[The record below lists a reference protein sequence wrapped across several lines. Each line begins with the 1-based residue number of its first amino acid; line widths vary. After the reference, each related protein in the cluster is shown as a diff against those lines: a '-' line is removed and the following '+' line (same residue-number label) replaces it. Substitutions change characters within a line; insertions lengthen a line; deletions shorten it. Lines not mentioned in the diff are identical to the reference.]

1 MTQAILI
8 DTIEKMNE
16 FRQTIAGESIVA
28 LDTEFHSEK
37 RYFPELMLLQ
47 IANEKGDI
55 WIIDPLKVPLAPL
68 GKAMR
73 HLTIVTH
80 GGDQDITIL
89 DRNLELRPAVLFDT
103 QIAAGFL
110 GLHYPMG
117 LDRLL
122 QHRLGVEISKNETM
136 ADWSKRPLQSKQ
148 IEYAANDV
156 RNLLALYHNLCA
168 ELKTKNR
175 LEWVLECC
183 KEMMNSQ
190 LHPEPVGLSWLHW
203 GVAET
208 LDLDSQRI
216 LANVLEWRDEIAQK
230 KDQSPNY
237 LLPKNSILH
246 IAKSKPNHIQA
257 IHNRSVHPAFL
268 QKYGK
273 ELIKVVQ
280 EGLKDTDVFEVPS
293 AESKKRNS
301 IIRMWVKIYGEEIGI
316 NEDLL
321 LSSKISHQVNFHGLD
336 AIQGWRRDLYLD
348 ALQNFLQGKTGIFC
362 ENDTIVLKSTQI

>member
-1 MTQAILI
+1 MKQAILI

-47 IANEKGDI
+47 IANDKGDV

-80 GGDQDITIL
+80 GGDQDISIL
-89 DRNLELRPAVLFDT
+89 DRNLELRPSVLFDT

-122 QHRLGVEISKNETM
+122 HTRLGIEISKNETM
-136 ADWSKRPLQSKQ
+136 ADWSTRPLHQKQ
-148 IEYAANDV
+148 LEYAANDV
-156 RNLLALYHNLCA
+156 RNLLALYTN
-168 ELKTKNR
+168 LKTELEEKNR
-175 LEWVLECC
+175 LEWVLQCC
-183 KEMMNSQ
+183 TEMMDTQ
-190 LHPEPVGLSWLHW
+190 LRPEPVGLSWLHW

-208 LDLDSQRI
+208 LDLDAQRV
-216 LANVLEWRDEIAQK
+216 LANLLEWRDEIAQK

-237 LLPKNSILH
+237 LLPKNSLLH
-246 IAKSKPNHIQA
+246 IAKSKPTHLQA
-257 IHNRSVHPAFL
+257 IQNRSVHPAFL

-280 EGLKDTDVFEVPS
+280 EGLQDTDVFEIPS

-301 IIRMWVKIYGEEIGI
+301 IIRMWLKIYGEEIGI
-316 NEDLL
+316 SEDLL
-321 LSSKISHQVNFHGLD
+321 LSSKISHQVNFQGLD
-336 AIQGWRRDLYLD
+336 AIQGWRRELYLLP
-348 ALQNFLQGKTGIFC
+348 LQDFLQGKTGIFC
-362 ENDTIVLKSTQI
+362 ENDTIVLKPAQS